1 MIGHAEKTW
10 LFLVALTFTSV
21 LLAETG
27 HAGWPLS
34 LLVALLIGLKGGIVI
49 DHYMEMR
56 FANRR
61 FRRILL
67 LFITVVPL
75 LVLLTYGWGDVV
87 RQLTTLE

>member
-27 HAGWPLS
+27 HAGWPLAI
-34 LLVALLIGLKGGIVI
+34 LVALLIGIKGGTVI

-67 LFITVVPL
+67 FFITLVPI
-75 LVLLTYGWGDVV
+75 LVLITHGWSDVL
-87 RQLTTLE
+87 RRLTTIS